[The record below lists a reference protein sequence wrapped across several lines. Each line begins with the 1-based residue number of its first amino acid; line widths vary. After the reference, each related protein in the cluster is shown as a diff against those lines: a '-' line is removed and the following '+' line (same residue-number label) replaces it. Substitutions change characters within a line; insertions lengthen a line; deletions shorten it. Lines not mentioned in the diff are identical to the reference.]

1 MTITGT
7 LFGLMLLFG
16 SAFGAPAQGNHSSGT
31 RCATNSGANCVC
43 PSGTDYS
50 ESVTWAVVGA
60 PVSDVETL
68 MNDCKSRFI
77 GILFDTETSGQNT
90 DNSTQST
97 SLPGEDLSLT

>member
-16 SAFGAPAQGNHSSGT
+16 NAFGAPAHGNYSSGT
-31 RCATNSGANCVC
+31 RCATNSGANCIC

-60 PVSDVETL
+60 PVSEVETL

-77 GILFDTETSGQNT
+77 GILFRHRVFRAEH
-90 DNSTQST
+90 
-97 SLPGEDLSLT
+97 